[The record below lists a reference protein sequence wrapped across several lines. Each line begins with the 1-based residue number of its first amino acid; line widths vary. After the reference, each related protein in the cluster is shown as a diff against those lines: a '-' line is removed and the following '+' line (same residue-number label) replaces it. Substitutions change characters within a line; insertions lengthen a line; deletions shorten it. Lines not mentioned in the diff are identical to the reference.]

1 MLSPFTGIL
10 QAERDRTVPP
20 YMNLGR
26 YLGGLTI
33 AFFCLEIAT
42 GILLMIYYRP
52 SIGAAHLSTGV
63 IIDEVNLGWLVR
75 SLHRRGADLL
85 LLLIAVHL
93 IRVYLSR
100 AYENPRQLTWAAGIL
115 LSLVFVA
122 FDLTGILLPWDQ
134 YAYWATDFLRQSLA
148 SIPIA
153 GHVVVTILWGGSDLA
168 EAGLLRFYAFHI
180 AVLPWVALFILSF
193 HLFTVWRFGLK
204 RPAKWEGAGS
214 PILFYPD
221 FLIDFFIAF
230 LVTLGLLLSA
240 AIVFPDQLGPPA
252 DPLAPLVG
260 VEPRWYLMPL
270 HQVLKWISSTAAALL
285 GCVSLIVVFFLPAL
299 DAGTVESDR
308 GWKVRLVAGVLV
320 VATCILLGAGGHFF

>member
-1 MLSPFTGIL
+1 LLSPFTGIL

-33 AFFCLEIAT
+33 VFFCLEIVT

-52 SIGAAHLSTGV
+52 SMGAAHLSTGV

-85 LLLIAVHL
+85 LLLAAVHL
-93 IRVYLSR
+93 TRVYLSR

-115 LSLVFVA
+115 LSLMFVA
-122 FDLTGILLPWDQ
+122 FDLTGVLLPWDQ
-134 YAYWATDFLRQSLA
+134 YAYWSTDFFRQSLA

-153 GHVVVTILWGGSDLA
+153 GHVIVTILWGGPDLA

-193 HLFTVWRFGLK
+193 HLFTIWRFGLK
-204 RPAKWEGAGS
+204 PPAKRETAGV

-221 FLIDFFIAF
+221 FLVDFFIAF
-230 LVTLGLLLSA
+230 LITLGLLMSA
-240 AIVFPDQLGPPA
+240 AIVFPARLGPPA
-252 DPLAPLVG
+252 DSLTPLVG
-260 VEPRWYLMPL
+260 VAPRWYLMPL
-270 HQVLKWISSTAAALL
+270 HQLLEWVSSSVAAVLGGVALL
-285 GCVSLIVVFFLPAL
+285 VAFFLPAL
-299 DAGTVESDR
+299 DAGPADSVGR
-308 GWKVRLVAGVLV
+308 RNVRLVVGMLV
-320 VATCILLGAGGHFF
+320 VAACVLLGAREYFF